1 MSDAIL
7 DPDPPDKPPAR
18 THAEATATIDTLTI
32 GDPINGDAYV
42 QSDTGVVLEDM
53 R

>member
-1 MSDAIL
+1 MSDAVL

-18 THAEATATIDTLTI
+18 TYAEAVPSIATLTI
-32 GDPINGDAYV
+32 GDPNNPDAYV
-42 QSDTGVVLEDM
+42 QSDTGVMLEDV